1 MPTAA
6 PALNMPP
13 TTAQLLNNIIASA
26 NNNTG
31 KRFISVLNKVMFQ

>member
-13 TTAQLLNNIIASA
+13 IIEHPPRAISA
-26 NNNTG
+26 KAKNNT
-31 KRFISVLNKVMFQ
+31 FNFFMVYD